1 MKNNDVASVALPGA
15 AKKATS
21 IVVIEDDPA
30 SADVLQRRL
39 QANGMKVA
47 VGKDGGE
54 GLALVREV
62 LPDLVLLDVMLP
74 DTDGYDV
81 CVRIKSDGSIAHIPV
96 VFLSARGEAV
106 DKVRGLSCGA
116 ADYVTKPWNAAELLA
131 RIDAVL
137 LQARNARPPR
147 LEPQLVRPPR
157 SRPLASVALEGGA
170 RRATAEELLAPR
182 FDIAN
187 DGADA
192 VDLVL
197 IDAGAT
203 PDAGLVDEG
212 TVVLVVARGSE
223 TPATEFARLD
233 GDLTR
238 HAARLVR
245 EMSLARDMG
254 AAAEALITLATS
266 LEAHDRFMMGHG
278 ERVAARAVSIAEL
291 LGLGRVAIE
300 TIRLGALLRDVGNA
314 KLPPPVGH
322 TPGELTAHEREAV
335 ELHPLLGEELL
346 RHVSALAPILPI
358 VRWHHER
365 LDGGGYPDHLRAEK
379 IPLEVRIVSVADRFE
394 ALLVERPDR
403 AAVSEQEAVRIVQG
417 AVARGELDPAVVAAL
432 VARVRSVPTQEVEA

>member
-1 MKNNDVASVALPGA
+1 MNDLAMTPLPGT

-21 IVVIEDDPA
+21 VVVVEDDPA

-47 VGKDGGE
+47 VGRDGGQ
-54 GLALVREV
+54 GLALVREII
-62 LPDLVLLDVMLP
+62 PDLVLLDVMLP

-81 CVRIKSDGSIAHIPV
+81 CLRIKSDGAIAHIPV
-96 VFLSARGEAV
+96 IFLSARGEVV

-137 LQARNARPPR
+137 LQTRNARPPR
-147 LEPQLVRPPR
+147 LEPMVARPQR
-157 SRPLASVALEGGA
+157 TRPMAAVSLKDGT
-170 RRATAEELLAPR
+170 RRAAAEKLLAAQ
-182 FDIAN
+182 FDIAK

-197 IDAGAT
+197 LDEGAT
-203 PDAGLVDEG
+203 PDAGLVDAG
-212 TVVLVVARGSE
+212 TAVLVIARGSE

-238 HAARLVR
+238 HADLLVR
-245 EMSLARDMG
+245 EMRLVRDMG
-254 AAAEALITLATS
+254 AAADALITLATS
-266 LEAHDRFMMGHG
+266 LEAHDRFMMGHS
-278 ERVAARAVSIAEL
+278 ERVAARSVSIAQV
-291 LGLGRVAIE
+291 LGLDQVAIG

-314 KLPPPVGH
+314 KLPPPIVVKA
-322 TPGELTAHEREAV
+322 GELTPHEREAI
-335 ELHPLLGEELL
+335 ERHPLLGEELL
-346 RHVSALAPILPI
+346 RHVSPLAPILPI

-365 LDGGGYPDHLRAEK
+365 LDGGGYPDHLTAEK

-394 ALLVERPDR
+394 ALLVDRPDR
-403 AAVSEQEAVRIVQG
+403 PAVTEQEAVRILQG
-417 AVARGELDPAVVAAL
+417 AVGRGELDPAAVAAL
-432 VARVRSVPTQEVEA
+432 AAQVRSAGTPEVEQ

>member
-1 MKNNDVASVALPGA
+1 MNNLQVTTLPGA
-15 AKKATS
+15 PKKATS
-21 IVVIEDDPA
+21 VVIVEDDPA

-54 GLALVREV
+54 GLALVREIV
-62 LPDLVLLDVMLP
+62 PDLVLLDVMLP

-81 CVRIKSDGSIAHIPV
+81 CLRIKSDGAIAHIPV
-96 VFLSARGEAV
+96 IFLSARGEVV

-147 LEPQLVRPPR
+147 LEPQALRPQR
-157 SRPLASVALEGGA
+157 ARPIAAVSLKDGA
-170 RRATAEELLAPR
+170 RRATAEKLLAAK

-187 DGADA
+187 GESEP

-197 IDAGAT
+197 IDEGAT
-203 PDAGLVDEG
+203 PNAGVADSG
-212 TVVLVVARGSE
+212 TAILVVARGSE
-223 TPATEFARLD
+223 TPAAEFARLD
-233 GDLTR
+233 GDLAR
-238 HAARLVR
+238 HAELLVR
-245 EMSLARDMG
+245 EMRLVRDMG
-254 AAAEALITLATS
+254 AAADALISLATS
-266 LEAHDRFMMGHG
+266 LEAHDRLLMGHG
-278 ERVAARAVSIAEL
+278 ERVAARAVLIAEV
-291 LGLGRVAIE
+291 LGLDQVAIG

-314 KLPPPVGH
+314 KLPPAIVH
-322 TPGELTAHEREAV
+322 KAGELAQHEREAI
-335 ELHPLLGEELL
+335 ERHPLLGEELL
-346 RHVSALAPILPI
+346 KHVTPLSSILPI

-365 LDGGGYPDHLRAEK
+365 LDGQGYPDHLPAEK

-394 ALLVERPDR
+394 ALLVDRPDR
-403 AAVSEQEAVRIVQG
+403 AAVSEQEAVRIMQG

-432 VARVRSVPTQEVEA
+432 GAQVRTSVSQEVDQ

>member
-1 MKNNDVASVALPGA
+1 MKDLAVTALPGA
-15 AKKATS
+15 PKKATS
-21 IVVIEDDPA
+21 VVIVEDDPA

-54 GLALVREV
+54 GLALVREIV
-62 LPDLVLLDVMLP
+62 PDLVLLDVMLP

-81 CVRIKSDGSIAHIPV
+81 CLRIKSDGAIAHIPV
-96 VFLSARGEAV
+96 IFLSARGEVV

-147 LEPQLVRPPR
+147 LEPQALRPQR
-157 SRPLASVALEGGA
+157 ARPIAVVALKDGA
-170 RRATAEELLAPR
+170 RRATAEKLLAAK

-187 DGADA
+187 GESEP

-197 IDAGAT
+197 IDEGAT
-203 PDAGLVDEG
+203 PDAGVADGG
-212 TVVLVVARGSE
+212 TAILVVARGSE
-223 TPATEFARLD
+223 TPAAEFARLD
-233 GDLTR
+233 GDLAR
-238 HAARLVR
+238 HAELLVR
-245 EMSLARDMG
+245 EMRLVRDMG
-254 AAAEALITLATS
+254 AAADALITLATS
-266 LEAHDRFMMGHG
+266 LEAHDRLLMGHG
-278 ERVAARAVSIAEL
+278 ERVAARAVLIAEV
-291 LGLGRVAIE
+291 LGLDQVAIG

-314 KLPPPVGH
+314 KLPPPIVH
-322 TPGELTAHEREAV
+322 KAGELAPHEREAI
-335 ELHPLLGEELL
+335 ERHPLLGEELL
-346 RHVSALAPILPI
+346 KHVTPLAPILPI

-365 LDGGGYPDHLRAEK
+365 LDGQGYPDRLPAEK

-394 ALLVERPDR
+394 ALLVDRPDR
-403 AAVSEQEAVRIVQG
+403 SAVSEQEAVRIMQG

-432 VARVRSVPTQEVEA
+432 GAQVRTSVSQEVEQ

>member
-1 MKNNDVASVALPGA
+1 MNDLTMTALPGTS
-15 AKKATS
+15 KKATS
-21 IVVIEDDPA
+21 VVVVEDDPA

-39 QANGMKVA
+39 QANGMKVV

-54 GLALVREV
+54 GLALVRDV
-62 LPDLVLLDVMLP
+62 VPDLVLLDVMLP

-81 CVRIKSDGSIAHIPV
+81 CLRIKSDGAIAHIPV
-96 VFLSARGEAV
+96 IFLSARGEVV

-147 LEPQLVRPPR
+147 LEPEEVRPHR
-157 SRPLASVALEGGA
+157 ARPIVSVALKDAA
-170 RRATAEELLAPR
+170 RRASAEKLLASR

-187 DGADA
+187 DGAQP

-197 IDAGAT
+197 VDEGMT
-203 PDAGLVDEG
+203 PDAGLVDAG
-212 TVVLVVARGSE
+212 TAVLVVAKGSE
-223 TPATEFARLD
+223 TPAAEFARLD
-233 GDLTR
+233 GELTR
-238 HAARLVR
+238 HAELLVREMRLVR
-245 EMSLARDMG
+245 EMG
-254 AAAEALITLATS
+254 AAADALITLATA

-278 ERVAARAVSIAEL
+278 ERVAARAVSIAEV
-291 LGLGRVAIE
+291 LGLDPVAVG

-314 KLPPPVGH
+314 KLPPPIVH
-322 TPGELTAHEREAV
+322 KAGELTANEREAI
-335 ELHPLLGEELL
+335 ERHPLIGEELL
-346 RHVSALAPILPI
+346 KHVTPLAPILPI

-365 LDGGGYPDHLRAEK
+365 LDGGGYPDHLTAEK

-394 ALLVERPDR
+394 ALLVDRPDR
-403 AAVSEQEAVRIVQG
+403 AAVSEQEAVRIMQG

-432 VARVRSVPTQEVEA
+432 GAQVRTGGAGDVEQ